1 MRHQRFLKY
10 VDEIARAGSVRK
22 AADRLNVTPSALNRR
37 LIDIERE
44 LGVSLF
50 ERHARGMRLNAAGEA
65 FVRYVREQASSLAR
79 IRSEIEDLSGFRRG
93 AVKLAVSQTVAQDLL
108 PRAIQRYRASF
119 PLVEF
124 HVRVCNREIAMK
136 MLTDYAVDLVM
147 VLGPETWNECE
158 TLAVATQQV
167 IAFMATDH
175 PLAAKKSLRMRD
187 IVDYPLALPEPSLSS
202 RTLLDG
208 FFARSSLTPRIAV
221 ETNSFEL
228 LKSFVA
234 VENAVAFQV
243 RVGTA
248 ERHADQGVV
257 ARPIA
262 EPGLDSVNLVLGQ
275 LRGRTLPVSAAKFA
289 QDIARILDEMR

>member
-1 MRHQRFLKY
+1 M
-10 VDEIARAGSVRK
+10 
-22 AADRLNVTPSALNRR
+22 
-37 LIDIERE
+37 
-44 LGVSLF
+44 
-50 ERHARGMRLNAAGEA
+50 
-65 FVRYVREQASSLAR
+65 
-79 IRSEIEDLSGFRRG
+79 
-93 AVKLAVSQTVAQDLL
+93 
-108 PRAIQRYRASF
+108 
-119 PLVEF
+119 
-124 HVRVCNREIAMK
+124 
-136 MLTDYAVDLVM
+136 
-147 VLGPETWNECE
+147 
-158 TLAVATQQV
+158 
-167 IAFMATDH
+167 
-175 PLAAKKSLRMRD
+175 
-187 IVDYPLALPEPSLSS
+187 
-202 RTLLDG
+202 
-208 FFARSSLTPRIAV
+208 TPRIAV